1 MNILI
6 KKAKI
11 IDKNSSFDGKTMDL
25 LIEDGTITQIAES
38 IDKKDLSCIEKEGLH
53 VSMGWV
59 ELKADFSRSV
69 AIKPDKHGPYPVGTY
84 ICNPIGNRH

>member
-53 VSMGWV
+53 VSMG
-59 ELKADFSRSV
+59 
-69 AIKPDKHGPYPVGTY
+69 
-84 ICNPIGNRH
+84 

>member
-25 LIEDGTITQIAES
+25 LIEDGTITQIAKS

-59 ELKADFSRSV
+59 ELKADFCEENTTEAACLAV
-69 AIKPDKHGPYPVGTY
+69 
-84 ICNPIGNRH
+84 